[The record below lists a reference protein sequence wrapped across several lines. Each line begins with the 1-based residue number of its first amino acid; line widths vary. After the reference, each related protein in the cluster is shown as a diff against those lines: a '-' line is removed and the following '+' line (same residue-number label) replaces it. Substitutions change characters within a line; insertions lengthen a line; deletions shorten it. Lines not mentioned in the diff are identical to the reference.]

1 MTFYHLDMIDRWQ
14 IEARIASADRA
25 ANAKIAEA
33 EREADAAIASM
44 ARQHAANMNEVRNQY
59 RKVECAVIELRSD
72 MLEGMGDLA
81 DQIAAQG
88 KQISQDLVQIEMQQ
102 LMTLQ
107 ALQDQK
113 RTLGLISQNL
123 INGFERSFHAQDQ
136 IKASLDR
143 LEQGLHEMR
152 QDIQKLHE
160 AAANPATTAA
170 LERYRLALLALTKGQ
185 AADAMGFVD
194 AAIRND
200 GLFHIVHLPQITFL
214 RGCFYLGQFDDA
226 ENAWLHPELAL
237 KDFTKALDYSEG
249 ASGVPLI
256 KDRLAYAHFLSKQ
269 YDRAERLYSEL
280 AQDGGPLAMFDR
292 GRCLLGL
299 GDAYGAAQLFEGMFR
314 EDPTLAL
321 LPAADPFCQ
330 TYAVFFRDLGLM
342 MARADQERRDAAQH
356 ADRAR
361 QDATNRARAQL
372 IERQER
378 LAAEE
383 KVRFSAE
390 RQRLAR
396 IASIAFRDVAQDALK
411 KAMACVGQIQSLCLD
426 CGPELALAEAAL
438 RKRGI
443 DEALIAESA
452 PADLEQLTQIYTRA
466 KEKVDQLILGSGLRP
481 WQPVGRSDTLITQ
494 MVSGVEQIARG
505 SDAAAQGVTDLVQA
519 VALRRPGDIP
529 GLVMPRLAPK
539 RRMIAG
545 KVEFDQ
551 EIQAVD
557 EVFRKAVATRH
568 GARLQ
573 ELARSLDS
581 ELTRV
586 RAYRSE
592 LSSLRRTLRNLR

>member
-1 MTFYHLDMIDRWQ
+1 MEPSLTFYQLDMFDRWAIESRIKRAERQ
-14 IEARIASADRA
+14 ISADMA
-25 ANAKIAEA
+25 AV
-33 EREADAAIASM
+33 ERQA
-44 ARQHAANMNEVRNQY
+44 AANMAEVRKQHQ
-59 RKVECAVIELRSD
+59 KVEGAIVELRSD
-72 MLEGMGDLA
+72 MLEGMGELA
-81 DQIAAQG
+81 GQITSQG
-88 KQISQDLVQIEMQQ
+88 KQIARNLIQIEGHQ
-102 LMTLQ
+102 LLALQ
-107 ALQDQK
+107 ALQDNK
-113 RTLGLISQNL
+113 RTLGLISHNL
-123 INGFERSFHAQDQ
+123 ITGFERSFRAQDQ
-136 IKASLDR
+136 IKVSLDR

-152 QDIQKLHE
+152 QDLQKLHE

-170 LERYRLALLALTKGQ
+170 LERYRLALHALSEGQ
-185 AADAMGFVD
+185 SADAMGYVD

-200 GLFHIVHLPQITFL
+200 GRFQIVHLPQITFL
-214 RGCFYLGQFDDA
+214 RGCFYLGQFDDVD
-226 ENAWLHPELAL
+226 NTWLHPELAL
-237 KDFTKALDYSEG
+237 KDFAKALDYSKG
-249 ASGVPLI
+249 ASGVSVI
-256 KDRLAYAHFLSKQ
+256 KDRLAYAHFLSEQ

-280 AQDGGPLAMFDR
+280 AQDGGPLARFDR

-378 LAAEE
+378 QAAEE

-539 RRMIAG
+539 RRVIAG
-545 KVEFDQ
+545 KVELDQ

-573 ELARSLDS
+573 EAARSLDS